1 MIPLVR
7 RYLFLLLLI
16 STGTLFFRLGSLPLA
31 GADEP
36 RYARIAQEM
45 RQSGNWITPTL
56 EAKPWLEKPPL
67 YYWITAPFYSVFTDE
82 TAARTGNAL
91 CALLTAL
98 AIFALGTRFR
108 SRHAGFLGAAIL
120 LTSLGFVGFGRSAST
135 DIAFTCCLTLALS
148 ILAAA
153 FDKDIGIKVL
163 AAYVFLGLAILAK
176 GPVAVILAAGI
187 GLLAWYVDERSV
199 LPRRWRI
206 VPGLIITAAVS
217 IPWFWLAFSQN
228 GYAFISTF
236 VINHNIARYL
246 TDIHHH
252 SQPFYYYVPVIL
264 GLIFPWTGWLLMLVK
279 SPAGAL
285 RRWREW
291 DPRMVFLV
299 CWFLF
304 PILFFS
310 LSGSKLAGYVLPS
323 LPPLALILALR
334 LDSQEGR
341 LRPAVITH
349 LVLSALMAFGTPIYF
364 YIGYGGNWQTGIP
377 VAAAILIPAAVA
389 FFKGRKG
396 NFAGAVRTTA
406 IQGVLI
412 VVALALFAFP
422 VMSDYHSTRDIARL
436 ALQVRKASEPILT
449 YRYFHHTLHYY
460 TGYQVTDRVETPEGL
475 VKYGNCLIVT
485 NDRGLAG
492 LSGVDYSLL
501 GKEGD
506 LSLVRVMGKQ

>member
-1 MIPLVR
+1 MIPPVR

-176 GPVAVILAAGI
+176 GPSPSFSRPASACSPGTWTSVPYSPPLAH
-187 GLLAWYVDERSV
+187 RT
-199 LPRRWRI
+199 
-206 VPGLIITAAVS
+206 GLIITAAVS
-217 IPWFWLAFSQN
+217 ILWFWLAFSQN

-236 VINHNIARYL
+236 VINHNIALPDRHPSPFAAFL
-246 TDIHHH
+246 LLCSGNPRTDL
-252 SQPFYYYVPVIL
+252 PVD
-264 GLIFPWTGWLLMLVK
+264 GMAAHAGQVA
-279 SPAGAL
+279 AGAL

-310 LSGSKLAGYVLPS
+310 LSGSKLAGYVL
-323 LPPLALILALR
+323 
-334 LDSQEGR
+334 
-341 LRPAVITH
+341 
-349 LVLSALMAFGTPIYF
+349 
-364 YIGYGGNWQTGIP
+364 
-377 VAAAILIPAAVA
+377 
-389 FFKGRKG
+389 
-396 NFAGAVRTTA
+396 
-406 IQGVLI
+406 
-412 VVALALFAFP
+412 
-422 VMSDYHSTRDIARL
+422 
-436 ALQVRKASEPILT
+436 
-449 YRYFHHTLHYY
+449 LHF
-460 TGYQVTDRVETPEGL
+460 R
-475 VKYGNCLIVT
+475 
-485 NDRGLAG
+485 RW
-492 LSGVDYSLL
+492 
-501 GKEGD
+501 
-506 LSLVRVMGKQ
+506 R